1 MQESI
6 KVIESEIYTNYISFI
21 EDKVVLKILDKY
33 RDNVAN
39 RDADK
44 MSKAKVT
51 SSDILDI
58 LINDKER
65 FTAYVFSK
73 IKKYENVKFK
83 EDYPKGE
90 EPEEEENDNEE
101 ILGYAKSFILLYAIE
116 YFLLK
121 ENSEDLETY
130 IKECRIPQAKKYTKE
145 LKGIYSK
152 LN

>member
-6 KVIESEIYTNYISFI
+6 KVIESEVYTDYINFV
-21 EDKVVLKILDKY
+21 ENKVVLKVLEKY
-33 RDNVAN
+33 RENTAI

-51 SSDILDI
+51 SSEILDL
-58 LINDKER
+58 LINDKEQ
-65 FTAYVFSK
+65 FTAYIFSK

-90 EPEEEENDNEE
+90 EPEKEESNEE
-101 ILGYAKSFILLYAIE
+101 VLGYAKGFILLYAVE

-121 ENSEDLETY
+121 ETPEDLEFY
-130 IKECRIPQAKKYTKE
+130 MKETRVPQAKKYTKE
-145 LKGIYSK
+145 LKEIYSK
-152 LN
+152 L